1 MPKGLAVSKQ
11 GKHQRGLQSSYCH
24 IQWWLRRQ
32 VASFFPSDHEDFTSW
47 SPSHLH
53 SLSPQTSFSGQPH
66 IIGKQRLT
74 QLHRGLPQPNGWILS
89 RLCAKWRKESG
100 KRSRKMSCPR
110 YHLGVPDPNIQQFLK
125 AVLLSSIMVGLRNPE
140 PKPDRPAHGKKF
152 VLISKSTAFP
162 YFAKANMSCPLRLT
176 TLKTYLI
183 RRWHCCK
190 DMPPATCGQGHN
202 AFSLRL
208 WPI

>member
-11 GKHQRGLQSSYCH
+11 GKHQLGPQSSYCH
-24 IQWWLRRQ
+24 IQWWLRKQ
-32 VASFFPSDHEDFTSW
+32 LASFFPSDQYFISW

-53 SLSPQTSFSGQPH
+53 SLSTQTSLSGQPC

-74 QLHRGLPQPNGWILS
+74 QLHRGLPQLSGWILS

-110 YHLGVPDPNIQQFLK
+110 YHLGVPDPNVEPFLK
-125 AVLLSSIMVGLRNPE
+125 AVLLCTRKVGLRNPE
-140 PKPDRPAHGKKF
+140 SKPERSTQGKKF

-162 YFAKANMSCPLRLT
+162 YFAKTNMQYYLRLT
-176 TLKTYLI
+176 THKTYLI
-183 RRWHCCK
+183 RR
-190 DMPPATCGQGHN
+190 
-202 AFSLRL
+202 
-208 WPI
+208 